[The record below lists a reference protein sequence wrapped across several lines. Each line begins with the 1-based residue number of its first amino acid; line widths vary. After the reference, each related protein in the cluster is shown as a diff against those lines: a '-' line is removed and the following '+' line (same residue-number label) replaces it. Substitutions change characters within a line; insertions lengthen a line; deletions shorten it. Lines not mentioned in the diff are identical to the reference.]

1 MAYSDILGMCPVHV
15 SPVTYN
21 GLRATTD
28 LPRLEETPLGS
39 LRWQIDPS
47 LGIRCLRFVQVAA
60 SATLALADGD
70 ALAFDDKYKR
80 SVTNDVSDA
89 SANQPAGVAIGA
101 ITIGNRGWIQC
112 YGYHDAIK
120 TNADDDIA
128 DGDSLILAGG
138 TDKTVDS
145 VAAGTAP
152 THKIIGV
159 AVADDDNAADTVEGF
174 IECL

>member
-1 MAYSDILGMCPVHV
+1 MAYSDILGMNPAFVTKT
-15 SPVTYN
+15 TYN
-21 GLRATTD
+21 DLRSGTALPNLQEDTPGL
-28 LPRLEETPLGS
+28 

-47 LGIRCLRFVQVAA
+47 LGIRCLRFVTVAA
-60 SATLALADGD
+60 AATADLANGD

-89 SANQPAGVAIGA
+89 DRNQPAGVAIGA
-101 ITIGNRGWIQC
+101 VTISNRGWIQC
-112 YGYHDAIK
+112 YGYHSAIK
-120 TNADDDIA
+120 TDGGDDIA
-128 DGDSLILAGG
+128 DGDSLILSA

-145 VAAGTAP
+145 VASGTAP

-159 AVADDDNAADTVEGF
+159 AVAADVDADNTVEGF

>member
-1 MAYSDILGMCPVHV
+1 MAYSDILGMNPAFVTKT
-15 SPVTYN
+15 TYN
-21 GLRATTD
+21 DSRSLTA
-28 LPRLEETPLGS
+28 LPRLEEDTLGL

-47 LGIRCLRFVQVAA
+47 LGIRCLRFVGVAA
-60 SATLALADGD
+60 SSTADVADGD

-89 SANQPAGVAIGA
+89 DRNQPAGVGIGA
-101 ITIGNRGWIQC
+101 ITIGNKGWIQC

-120 TNADDDIA
+120 TSGGDNIV
-128 DGDSLILAGG
+128 DGDSLILSA
-138 TDKTVDS
+138 TDRTVER
-145 VAAGTAP
+145 VASGTAP

-159 AVADDDNAADTVEGF
+159 AVTDDVDAANTVEGF

>member
-1 MAYSDILGMCPVHV
+1 MAYSDILGMNPAF
-15 SPVTYN
+15 VTKTDYN
-21 GLRATTD
+21 DLRSGTALPNLPEDTLGL
-28 LPRLEETPLGS
+28 

-47 LGIRCLRFVQVAA
+47 LGIRCLRFVVVAA

-89 SANQPAGVAIGA
+89 SQNQPAGVAIGA
-101 ITIGNRGWIQC
+101 ITISNHGWIQC

-120 TNADDDIA
+120 TSGGDNIV
-128 DGDSLILAGG
+128 DGDNLILSA
-138 TDKTVDS
+138 TDKTVER

-152 THKIIGV
+152 TYKIIGV
-159 AVADDDNAADTVEGF
+159 AVADDVDAADTVEGF
-174 IECL
+174 IDCL